1 MTAAHRRAAL
11 LVAVLWAA
19 ASGGVTWHALQRTD
33 RAARSREALA
43 QALAQRGVAPVP
55 AWPRGLSARDSAAV
69 RSEEMPL
76 VVRAPAGELVTA
88 PVKDADDWDIIGV
101 AAVRERAGEQRV
113 AVLAPLAA
121 ACVVL
126 AVLLL
131 VAAGSTAGPAAAPPG
146 AAAGRRRGRVAMHAL
161 VPAVAVVVVG
171 SRLEAAER
179 ALASTAV
186 LPRGAARLA
195 LAAPSPGFT
204 LLVLSL
210 LAAAYVLAHW
220 VITWHDATA
229 DRPARVRETLGAWGF
244 IAPSLAHLLVFT
256 IAPVGFLFWISVH
269 DWDLLASDRPFVGLA
284 HFREIAADPLF
295 WRALRNGL
303 VYALYVP
310 ATMVAALGAAL
321 LLDQRLRGI
330 KLLRVV
336 VFLPYVASTVA
347 VALVWQWLLHRDF
360 GLLNAALA
368 AVHLP
373 RVDWLGNPAT
383 ALPALMLVSA
393 WGQLGYMMIV
403 YLAGLQAIPAS
414 LLEAA
419 RLDGA
424 DAWQRFRLV
433 VWPMLRPV
441 STYLL
446 LTGIIWSFPGFTLV
460 YVMTEGGPAHAT
472 DVLVYRIYQTA
483 WEFRRFDVAAAMS
496 VVLCALLL
504 MLTALQWRTVKGESV
519 DA

>member
-1 MTAAHRRAAL
+1 VRLRAAAHALAPVGGAAAVLDRLALREPSLALAAL
-11 LVAVLWAA
+11 ALVLLAACAAIAVGA
-19 ASGGVTWHALQRTD
+19 VCWHA
-33 RAARSREALA
+33 
-43 QALAQRGVAPVP
+43 
-55 AWPRGLSARDSAAV
+55 
-69 RSEEMPL
+69 
-76 VVRAPAGELVTA
+76 
-88 PVKDADDWDIIGV
+88 
-101 AAVRERAGEQRV
+101 
-113 AVLAPLAA
+113 
-121 ACVVL
+121 
-126 AVLLL
+126 
-131 VAAGSTAGPAAAPPG
+131 
-146 AAAGRRRGRVAMHAL
+146 AAAGRPV
-161 VPAVAVVVVG
+161 
-171 SRLEAAER
+171 
-179 ALASTAV
+179 
-186 LPRGAARLA
+186 
-195 LAAPSPGFT
+195 
-204 LLVLSL
+204 
-210 LAAAYVLAHW
+210 
-220 VITWHDATA
+220 
-229 DRPARVRETLGAWGF
+229 RVRETLNAWGF
-244 IAPSLAHLLVFT
+244 IAPSFVHLVVFT
-256 IAPVGFLFWISVH
+256 VAPVAFLLWISVH
-269 DWDLLASDRPFVGLA
+269 NWDLLAIDRPFVGLA
-284 HFREIAADPLF
+284 HFRELGADPLF

-310 ATMVAALGAAL
+310 VTMVAALAAAL
-321 LLDQRLRGI
+321 LLDQPLRGI
-330 KLLRVV
+330 KVLRVV

-373 RVDWLGNPAT
+373 RVDWLGNPST

-393 WGQLGYMMIV
+393 WGQLGYMMVV

-433 VWPMLRPV
+433 VLPMLRPV

-446 LTGIIWSFPGFTLV
+446 LTGIIWSFHGFTLV

-496 VVLCALLL
+496 AVLCLLL
-504 MLTALQWRTVKGESV
+504 LALTALQWRTVKGEPT

>member
-1 MTAAHRRAAL
+1 MTAAHRRAAV
-11 LVAVLWAA
+11 LVALVWAA
-19 ASGGVTWHALQRTD
+19 ASVGVAWRALRGVD
-33 RAARSREALA
+33 RAARSHEALA
-43 QALAQRGVAPVP
+43 MARASRGTAPTP
-55 AWPRGLSARDSAAV
+55 AWPGGIGARDSMAV
-69 RSEEMPL
+69 RTEETPL
-76 VVRAPAGELVTA
+76 VVRGPAGDLITA
-88 PVKDADDWDIIGV
+88 PVKDADDWDVIGAVGV
-101 AAVRERAGEQRV
+101 AARWRERAAAV
-113 AVLAPLAA
+113 AL
-121 ACVVL
+121 
-126 AVLLL
+126 
-131 VAAGSTAGPAAAPPG
+131 PAAAALVLGATLLLAAPAITGGGAAALTAGAAMVFGAAALTTGMRLRAAAHALAPVG
-146 AAAGRRRGRVAMHAL
+146 LDASLIDRVALREPSLALATLALVLLAACAAIAVGAIRWHAAAAGRPV
-161 VPAVAVVVVG
+161 
-171 SRLEAAER
+171 
-179 ALASTAV
+179 
-186 LPRGAARLA
+186 
-195 LAAPSPGFT
+195 
-204 LLVLSL
+204 
-210 LAAAYVLAHW
+210 
-220 VITWHDATA
+220 
-229 DRPARVRETLGAWGF
+229 RVRETLNAWGF
-244 IAPSLAHLLVFT
+244 IAPSFVHLAVFT
-256 IAPVGFLFWISVH
+256 VAPVAFLLWISVH
-269 DWDLLASDRPFVGLA
+269 DWDLLASNGPFVGLA
-284 HFREIAADPLF
+284 HFRELGADPLF

-310 ATMVAALGAAL
+310 VTMVAALAAAL
-321 LLDQRLRGI
+321 LLDQPLRGI
-330 KLLRVV
+330 KVLRVV

-373 RVDWLGNPAT
+373 RVDWLGNPST

-393 WGQLGYMMIV
+393 WGQLGYMMVV

-424 DAWQRFRLV
+424 DAWQRFRFV

-446 LTGIIWSFPGFTLV
+446 LTGIIWSFHGFTLV

-496 VVLCALLL
+496 VVLCLLL
-504 MLTALQWRTVKGESV
+504 LALTALQWRTVKGEPA

>member
-11 LVAVLWAA
+11 VVAAVWAVA
-19 ASGGVTWHALQRTD
+19 TVGVSWRALRGVD
-33 RAARSREALA
+33 RAARSREALVL
-43 QALAQRGVAPVP
+43 ALASRGASPAPAYPV
-55 AWPRGLSARDSAAV
+55 GLDARDSMAV
-69 RSEEMPL
+69 RTEETPL
-76 VVRAPAGELVTA
+76 VVRGPSGDLITA

-101 AAVRERAGEQRV
+101 VGVAARWRARAVGVALPAVVALMLGATLVLLAPAVTSGSAAALATGALAVFGAAALTTGERLRAAAHALAPVGSDAAMLDRVALREPSLALATLALVLLAACAAIAVGAVRWHA
-113 AVLAPLAA
+113 
-121 ACVVL
+121 
-126 AVLLL
+126 
-131 VAAGSTAGPAAAPPG
+131 
-146 AAAGRRRGRVAMHAL
+146 AAAGRPV
-161 VPAVAVVVVG
+161 
-171 SRLEAAER
+171 
-179 ALASTAV
+179 
-186 LPRGAARLA
+186 
-195 LAAPSPGFT
+195 
-204 LLVLSL
+204 
-210 LAAAYVLAHW
+210 
-220 VITWHDATA
+220 
-229 DRPARVRETLGAWGF
+229 RVRETLSAWGF
-244 IAPSLAHLLVFT
+244 IAPSFVHLAVFT
-256 IAPVGFLFWISVH
+256 IAPVAFLLWISVH
-269 DWDLLASDRPFVGLA
+269 DWDLLARERPFVGLA
-284 HFREIAADPLF
+284 HFRELGADPLF

-310 ATMVAALGAAL
+310 VTMVAALAAAL
-321 LLDQRLRGI
+321 LLDQPLRGI
-330 KLLRVV
+330 KALRVV

-368 AVHLP
+368 AAHLP

-393 WGQLGYMMIV
+393 WGQLGYMMVV

-446 LTGIIWSFPGFTLV
+446 LTGIIWSFHGFTLV

-472 DVLVYRIYQTA
+472 NVLVYRIYQTA

-496 VVLCALLL
+496 VVLCLLL
-504 MLTALQWRTVKGESV
+504 LALTALQWRTVKGEPA

>member
-1 MTAAHRRAAL
+1 MTAAHRRAAV
-11 LVAVLWAA
+11 LVAVVWAA
-19 ASGGVTWHALQRTD
+19 ASVGIAWRALRGVD
-33 RAARSREALA
+33 RAARSHEALA
-43 QALAQRGVAPVP
+43 MARASRGTAPTP
-55 AWPRGLSARDSAAV
+55 AWPVGLGARDSMAV
-69 RSEEMPL
+69 RTEETPL
-76 VVRAPAGELVTA
+76 VVRGSAGDLITA
-88 PVKDADDWDIIGV
+88 PVKDADDWDVIG
-101 AAVRERAGEQRV
+101 AVGVPARWRERAATV
-113 AVLAPLAA
+113 AL
-121 ACVVL
+121 
-126 AVLLL
+126 
-131 VAAGSTAGPAAAPPG
+131 PAAAALVVGATLLLAAPAITGGSAAALTAGAAMVFGAVALTTGVRLRAAARALAPVG
-146 AAAGRRRGRVAMHAL
+146 LDANLIDRVALREPSLALATLALVLLAVCAAIAVGAMRWHAAAAGRPV
-161 VPAVAVVVVG
+161 
-171 SRLEAAER
+171 
-179 ALASTAV
+179 
-186 LPRGAARLA
+186 
-195 LAAPSPGFT
+195 
-204 LLVLSL
+204 
-210 LAAAYVLAHW
+210 
-220 VITWHDATA
+220 
-229 DRPARVRETLGAWGF
+229 RVRETLNAWGF
-244 IAPSLAHLLVFT
+244 IAPSFVHLAVFT
-256 IAPVGFLFWISVH
+256 IAPVAFLLWISVH

-284 HFREIAADPLF
+284 HFRELGADPLF

-310 ATMVAALGAAL
+310 VTMVAALAAAL
-321 LLDQRLRGI
+321 LLDQPLRGI
-330 KLLRVV
+330 KVLRVV

-347 VALVWQWLLHRDF
+347 IALVWQWLLHRDF

-393 WGQLGYMMIV
+393 WGQLGYMMVV

-424 DAWQRFRLV
+424 DAWQRFRFV
-433 VWPMLRPV
+433 VLPMLRPV

-446 LTGIIWSFPGFTLV
+446 LTGIIWSFHGFTLV

-496 VVLCALLL
+496 VVLCLLL
-504 MLTALQWRTVKGESV
+504 LALTALQWRTVKGEPA

>member
-1 MTAAHRRAAL
+1 MTRGERRAAALATL
-11 LVAVLWAA
+11 LWSVATI
-19 ASGGVTWHALQRTD
+19 GVAWHALHGID
-33 RAARSREALA
+33 HAASSREALA
-43 QALAQRGVAPVP
+43 RAHALQGRAPSP
-55 AWPRGLSARDSAAV
+55 AFPMHLDVRELSALQQDER
-69 RSEEMPL
+69 PL
-76 VVRAPAGELVTA
+76 IVHDPDGSELVTA
-88 PVKDADDWDIIGV
+88 PVKDADDWEIIGAVGLYSRWREMAISTALPSFAALLVAIGLMVGVRAVRTVGPRV
-101 AAVRERAGEQRV
+101 AAVGAGALFGAAAAATTLQLRDAVV
-113 AVLAPLAA
+113 ALAPR
-121 ACVVL
+121 
-126 AVLLL
+126 
-131 VAAGSTAGPAAAPPG
+131 AAAPP
-146 AAAGRRRGRVAMHAL
+146 AL
-161 VPAVAVVVVG
+161 
-171 SRLEAAER
+171 E
-179 ALASTAV
+179 
-186 LPRGAARLA
+186 RLA
-195 LAAPSPGFT
+195 LAPPSLAFT
-204 LLVLSL
+204 GLL
-210 LAAAYVLAHW
+210 LALLAVSGALAVATIHWHAAQAE
-220 VITWHDATA
+220 
-229 DRPARVRETLGAWGF
+229 RPARVRETLGAWSF

-256 IAPVGFLFWISVH
+256 IAPVGFLLWISVH
-269 DWDLLASDRPFVGLA
+269 DWDLLSSDRPFVGLA
-284 HFREIAADPLF
+284 HFREIAHDPLF

-310 ATMVAALGAAL
+310 VTMVAALGAAL
-321 LLDQRLRGI
+321 VLDQPLRGI

-368 AVHLP
+368 TLHLP

-393 WGQLGYMMIV
+393 WGQLGYMMVV
-403 YLAGLQAIPAS
+403 YLAGLQAIPQS
-414 LLEAA
+414 LIEAA

-446 LTGIIWSFPGFTLV
+446 LTGIIWSFHGFTLV

-496 VVLCALLL
+496 VVLCGLLL
-504 MLTALQWRTVKGESV
+504 VLTALQWRTVKGEAA

>member
-1 MTAAHRRAAL
+1 MTRVHRRVAMAT
-11 LVAVLWAA
+11 AVLWAVA
-19 ASGGVTWHALQRTD
+19 TIALSWRVLKGID
-33 RAARSREALA
+33 EAARSREALYRA
-43 QALAQRGVAPVP
+43 HASQGHAPSPAFPPSIEASALASVQQEERPLIVHDPDGV
-55 AWPRGLSARDSAAV
+55 
-69 RSEEMPL
+69 
-76 VVRAPAGELVTA
+76 ELVTA
-88 PVKDADDWDIIGV
+88 PVKDADDWEIIGAVALYGRWRECALRV
-101 AAVRERAGEQRV
+101 AAPAI
-113 AVLAPLAA
+113 AVL
-121 ACVVL
+121 VVAL
-126 AVLLL
+126 VLLDSASAARWSRPGITAL
-131 VAAGSTAGPAAAPPG
+131 GGVVAAGAAAALTLSQLQ
-146 AAAGRRRGRVAMHAL
+146 AAAA
-161 VPAVAVVVVG
+161 
-171 SRLEAAER
+171 
-179 ALASTAV
+179 ALA
-186 LPRGAARLA
+186 PRLVVPPTLARLA
-195 LAAPSPGFT
+195 LPSPSLAFAA
-204 LLVLSL
+204 LALVL
-210 LAAAYVLAHW
+210 LAAAGALAVSAVHW
-220 VITWHDATA
+220 HAEA
-229 DRPARVRETLGAWGF
+229 AGRPARVRETLAAWGF

-256 IAPVGFLFWISVH
+256 IAPVGFLVWISVH

-284 HFREIAADPLF
+284 HFREIGADPSF

-310 ATMVAALGAAL
+310 ATMVAALAAAL
-321 LLDQRLRGI
+321 VLDQPLRGI
-330 KLLRVV
+330 KVLRVV

-347 VALVWQWLLHRDF
+347 IALVWQWLLHRDF

-393 WGQLGYMMIV
+393 WGQLGYMMVV

-446 LTGIIWSFPGFTLV
+446 LTGIIWSFHGFTLV

-504 MLTALQWRTVKGESV
+504 ALTALQWRVVKGEPA

>member
-1 MTAAHRRAAL
+1 MTAAHRRVAL
-11 LVAVLWAA
+11 LVAAVWAA
-19 ASGGVTWHALQRTD
+19 ATVGVAWRALRGVD
-33 RAARSREALA
+33 HAARSHEALA
-43 QALAQRGVAPVP
+43 MARASRGTAPTP
-55 AWPRGLSARDSAAV
+55 AWPAGLGARDSMGV
-69 RSEEMPL
+69 RTEETPL
-76 VVRAPAGELVTA
+76 VVRGPSGDLITA
-88 PVKDADDWDIIGV
+88 PVKDADDWDVIGAVGV
-101 AAVRERAGEQRV
+101 AARWRERAVAVALPALAAFALAATLLLAVPTVASGVAAALAGGTAMIFGAAALTTGVRLRTAAQALAPTGTDAAVLDRV
-113 AVLAPLAA
+113 ALREPSLALATLALVLLAA
-121 ACVVL
+121 CAAL
-126 AVLLL
+126 AVGA
-131 VAAGSTAGPAAAPPG
+131 VRWHA
-146 AAAGRRRGRVAMHAL
+146 AAAGRPV
-161 VPAVAVVVVG
+161 
-171 SRLEAAER
+171 
-179 ALASTAV
+179 
-186 LPRGAARLA
+186 
-195 LAAPSPGFT
+195 
-204 LLVLSL
+204 
-210 LAAAYVLAHW
+210 
-220 VITWHDATA
+220 
-229 DRPARVRETLGAWGF
+229 RVRETLNAWGF
-244 IAPSLAHLLVFT
+244 IAPSFVHLAVFT
-256 IAPVGFLFWISVH
+256 VAPVAFLLWISVH

-284 HFREIAADPLF
+284 HFRELGADPLF

-310 ATMVAALGAAL
+310 VTMVAALAAAL
-321 LLDQRLRGI
+321 LLDQPLRGI
-330 KLLRVV
+330 KVLRVV

-373 RVDWLGNPAT
+373 RVDWLGNPTT

-393 WGQLGYMMIV
+393 WGQLGYMMVV

-446 LTGIIWSFPGFTLV
+446 LTGIIWSFHGFTLV
-460 YVMTEGGPAHAT
+460 YVMTEGGPSHAT

-496 VVLCALLL
+496 VVLCLLL
-504 MLTALQWRTVKGESV
+504 LALTALQWRTVKGEPA

>member
-1 MTAAHRRAAL
+1 MTSHRRAAL
-11 LVAVLWAA
+11 LVAVAWAA
-19 ASGGVTWHALQRTD
+19 ATAGVSWRTLVGID
-33 RAARSREALA
+33 RAARSREALT
-43 QALAQRGVAPVP
+43 QARAQRGRVP
-55 AWPRGLSARDSAAV
+55 RPAFPAGLNARDSAAV
-69 RSEEMPL
+69 RNEEIPL
-76 VVRAPAGELVTA
+76 VVSTAAGARITA

-101 AAVRERAGEQRV
+101 AAVPTRAREQGV
-113 AVLAPLAA
+113 SVLAPVAVAFAA
-121 ACVVL
+121 MTA
-126 AVLLL
+126 LL
-131 VAAGSTAGPAAAPPG
+131 VALPAGSARRRRTHLAMLAVIAG
-146 AAAGRRRGRVAMHAL
+146 AAAVMVGGRLDVATHAL
-161 VPAVAVVVVG
+161 APASASAVP
-171 SRLEAAER
+171 RDL
-179 ALASTAV
+179 
-186 LPRGAARLA
+186 ARLA
-195 LAAPSPGFT
+195 FTAPSMGFT
-204 LLVLSL
+204 LLVLVG
-210 LAAAYVLAHW
+210 LAALGVLAQW
-220 VITWHDATA
+220 IIDWHEASSG
-229 DRPARVRETLGAWGF
+229 RPARVQETVGAWAF
-244 IAPSLAHLLVFT
+244 IAPSLLHLLVFT

-269 DWDLLASDRPFVGLA
+269 DWDLLATDRPFVGFA
-284 HFREIAADPLF
+284 HFREIGADPLF

-310 ATMVAALGAAL
+310 ATMLAALAAAL
-321 LLDQRLRGI
+321 VLDQPLRGI
-330 KLLRVV
+330 KALRVV

-360 GLLNAALA
+360 GLLNSVL
-368 AVHLP
+368 VELHLP
-373 RVDWLGNPAT
+373 RVDWLGDPST

-393 WGQLGYMMIV
+393 WGQLGYMMVV

-433 VWPMLRPV
+433 LWPMLRPV

-446 LTGIIWSFPGFTLV
+446 LTGIIWSFHGFTLV

-496 VVLCALLL
+496 VVLCLLL
-504 MLTALQWRTVKGESV
+504 LALTALQWRTVRGEQV

>member
-1 MTAAHRRAAL
+1 MTAMHRRAAL
-11 LVAVLWAA
+11 LVVAVWAVA
-19 ASGGVTWHALQRTD
+19 TAGVAWRALRGVD
-33 RAARSREALA
+33 RAARSHEALA
-43 QALAQRGVAPVP
+43 MARASRGSAPQP
-55 AWPRGLSARDSAAV
+55 AWPVGLRARDSMAV
-69 RSEEMPL
+69 RTEETPL
-76 VVRAPAGELVTA
+76 AVRGPSGEVITA
-88 PVKDADDWDIIGV
+88 PVKDADDWDVIGAVGV
-101 AAVRERAGEQRV
+101 AARWRERAV
-113 AVLAPLAA
+113 AVALPTAAALVLGATLLLAVPAVTGGSAVALAA
-121 ACVVL
+121 G
-126 AVLLL
+126 
-131 VAAGSTAGPAAAPPG
+131 AATVFG
-146 AAAGRRRGRVAMHAL
+146 AAALTTGMQLRDAAHALAPIGSDAAMLDRVAL
-161 VPAVAVVVVG
+161 REP
-171 SRLEAAER
+171 S
-179 ALASTAV
+179 
-186 LPRGAARLA
+186 LA
-195 LAAPSPGFT
+195 LAT
-204 LLVLSL
+204 LAMVL
-210 LAAAYVLAHW
+210 LAACAALA
-220 VITWHDATA
+220 VGAVRWHAA
-229 DRPARVRETLGAWGF
+229 SAGRPVRVRETLNAWGF
-244 IAPSLAHLLVFT
+244 IAPSFAHLAVFT
-256 IAPVGFLFWISVH
+256 IAPVAFLLWISVH

-284 HFREIAADPLF
+284 HFRELGADPLF

-310 ATMVAALGAAL
+310 VTMVAALAAAL
-321 LLDQRLRGI
+321 LLDQPLRGI
-330 KLLRVV
+330 KVLRVV

-360 GLLNAALA
+360 GLLNAVLA

-373 RVDWLGNPAT
+373 RVDWLGNPTT

-393 WGQLGYMMIV
+393 WGQLGYMMVV

-424 DAWQRFRLV
+424 DAWQRFRHV

-446 LTGIIWSFPGFTLV
+446 LTGIIWSFHGFTLV

-496 VVLCALLL
+496 VVLCLLL
-504 MLTALQWRTVKGESV
+504 LALTALQWRTVKGEPA

>member
-1 MTAAHRRAAL
+1 MTAAHRRAAV
-11 LVAVLWAA
+11 LVAALWAA
-19 ASGGVTWHALQRTD
+19 ATVGVAWRALRGVD
-33 RAARSREALA
+33 RAARSHEALA
-43 QALAQRGVAPVP
+43 MARSSRGTAPVP
-55 AWPRGLSARDSAAV
+55 AWPGGLGPRDARVV
-69 RSEEMPL
+69 RTEETPL
-76 VVRAPAGELVTA
+76 VVRGPSGDVITA
-88 PVKDADDWDIIGV
+88 PVKDADDWDVIGAVGV
-101 AAVRERAGEQRV
+101 AARWRERAAAV
-113 AVLAPLAA
+113 ALPATAA
-121 ACVVL
+121 FAIG
-126 AVLLL
+126 ATLL
-131 VAAGSTAGPAAAPPG
+131 VAVPVVAGGSAVALAGG
-146 AAAGRRRGRVAMHAL
+146 AAAVFGAAALTTGVRLRAAAQALAPVGSDAAMLDRVAL
-161 VPAVAVVVVG
+161 REP
-171 SRLEAAER
+171 S
-179 ALASTAV
+179 
-186 LPRGAARLA
+186 LA
-195 LAAPSPGFT
+195 LAT
-204 LLVLSL
+204 LALVL
-210 LAAAYVLAHW
+210 LAACAALA
-220 VITWHDATA
+220 VGAVRWHAATA
-229 DRPARVRETLGAWGF
+229 GRPVRVRETLNAWGF
-244 IAPSLAHLLVFT
+244 IAPSFVHLAVFT
-256 IAPVGFLFWISVH
+256 IAPVAFLLWISVH
-269 DWDLLASDRPFVGLA
+269 NWDLLASDRPFVGLA
-284 HFREIAADPLF
+284 HFRELGADPLF

-310 ATMVAALGAAL
+310 VTMVAALAAAL
-321 LLDQRLRGI
+321 LLDQPLRGI
-330 KLLRVV
+330 KVLRVV

-347 VALVWQWLLHRDF
+347 IALVWQWLLHRDF

-373 RVDWLGNPAT
+373 RVDWLGNPTT

-393 WGQLGYMMIV
+393 WGQLGYMMVV

-446 LTGIIWSFPGFTLV
+446 LTGIIWSFHGFTLV
-460 YVMTEGGPAHAT
+460 YVMTEGGPSHAT

-504 MLTALQWRTVKGESV
+504 GLTALQWRTVKGEPA

>member
-1 MTAAHRRAAL
+1 MSVAHRRTL
-11 LVAVLWAA
+11 VLVAALWAA
-19 ASGGVTWHALQRTD
+19 ASVAVSWRALRAVD
-33 RAARSREALA
+33 RAARSREAQA
-43 QALAQRGVAPVP
+43 MALASRGTVPEP
-55 AWPRGLSARDSAAV
+55 AWPSGLGTRDALAV
-69 RSEEMPL
+69 RAEEMPL
-76 VVRAPAGELVTA
+76 VVRGPSGEVITA
-88 PVKDADDWDIIGV
+88 PVKDADDWDIIGAVGV
-101 AAVRERAGEQRV
+101 AARWRERAAAVALPSVAAFVLGATLILAVPAATGGAAAALSAGAATVLGAAVLTTGMQLRAAAGALAPVGVDTSALDRTALREPSLAFATLALFLLAAG
-113 AVLAPLAA
+113 AVLAML
-121 ACVVL
+121 VVRWHD
-126 AVLLL
+126 
-131 VAAGSTAGPAAAPPG
+131 
-146 AAAGRRRGRVAMHAL
+146 AAAG
-161 VPAVAVVVVG
+161 
-171 SRLEAAER
+171 
-179 ALASTAV
+179 
-186 LPRGAARLA
+186 
-195 LAAPSPGFT
+195 
-204 LLVLSL
+204 
-210 LAAAYVLAHW
+210 
-220 VITWHDATA
+220 
-229 DRPARVRETLGAWGF
+229 RPARVRETLGAWGF
-244 IAPSLAHLLVFT
+244 LAPSLAHLLVFT
-256 IAPVGFLFWISVH
+256 IAPAAFLVWISVH

-284 HFREIAADPLF
+284 HFRELGADPLF

-310 ATMVAALGAAL
+310 ATMVAALAAAL
-321 LLDQRLRGI
+321 LLDQPLRGI
-330 KLLRVV
+330 KVLRVV

-347 VALVWQWLLHRDF
+347 IALVWQWLLHRDF

-393 WGQLGYMMIV
+393 WGQLGYMMVV

-414 LLEAA
+414 LLEAS

-446 LTGIIWSFPGFTLV
+446 LTGIIWSFHGFTLV

-496 VVLCALLL
+496 VVLCLLL
-504 MLTALQWRTVKGESV
+504 LGLTALQWRTVKGEPT